1 MKFNITIFIFFFIL
15 IGAMFSLP
23 EEKTNS
29 VSTVVRDVL
38 TVPQA
43 GLCRAMEW
51 FMSLGRDKAKLL
63 NENNLLRV
71 RIEELSNELRQN
83 KNIQEE
89 NQKLRDLLKL
99 KAVSRYSLLAAQLLA
114 RDVNGWW
121 QMARIDKGAVDGVKP
136 DLPVISQ
143 EGLIGQVVNVSQNSS
158 DVLFLTSS
166 KVKVAAR
173 LARSEIFGIVSGQGV
188 SWDGNASCRM
198 DFIIKGVNVNRADEV
213 VTSGLG
219 GVYPEG
225 LVIGYVKSVQMD
237 HSGLF
242 QYAEIV
248 PAADFRLIDMVF
260 VVLPEKNKNSGRR
273 TAGKKEIR

>member
-23 EEKTNS
+23 EKKTNS

-188 SWDGNASCRM
+188 SWDGDANYRM

-273 TAGKKEIR
+273 TVRKKEIR